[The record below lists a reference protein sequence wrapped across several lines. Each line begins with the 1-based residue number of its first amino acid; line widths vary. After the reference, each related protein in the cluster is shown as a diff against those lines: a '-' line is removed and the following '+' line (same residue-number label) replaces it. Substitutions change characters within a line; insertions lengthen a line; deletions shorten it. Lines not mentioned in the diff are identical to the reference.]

1 MIVKQ
6 GVEIDEYELAVRCS
20 KGDSSACK
28 ELYTRYAARVTYL
41 CSRYAM
47 GPEEAEDLMHDSM
60 IAVFRSIGR
69 FKFRG
74 KGSLNAW
81 ISRVAVNTAIDRYR
95 KAVRQEVSAESMAAE
110 PAETGDITAEDAM
123 RVPLEVLEK
132 MISLLPDTKRFI
144 FNMFCIEGL
153 SHKEIAGML
162 GITEKTSSSLLSKAR
177 RMLSERIREYYS
189 KTMEDE

>member
-1 MIVKQ
+1 
-6 GVEIDEYELAVRCS
+6 
-20 KGDSSACK
+20 
-28 ELYTRYAARVTYL
+28 
-41 CSRYAM
+41 M

-95 KAVRQEVSAESMAAE
+95 KAVRQEAAAESMAAE
-110 PAETGDITAEDAM
+110 LSETEDITAEDAM

-132 MISLLPDTKRFI
+132 MIALLPDTKRII
-144 FNMFCIEGL
+144 FNMFCVEGL